1 MTDLDMSQ
9 YTDVFLDEGRE
20 QLANLETSILQMEG
34 GDHGVEILQT
44 IFRSAHSLKG
54 ASRAMGFLAIGDLT
68 HEMEN
73 VLDDLRNNKFGVTT
87 PVINILLECLD
98 TLTVLVD
105 SVATTGGD
113 AETPGRDIPDLV
125 ARLNALRGAS
135 VAPSTDMAAETAVGA
150 APKASRI
157 VVSEFEQA
165 SINAA
170 KEAGL
175 SVQNIRVAL
184 DESCMLKS
192 VRVFM
197 VLDALGALGTVL
209 IASPGEDD
217 LEAENFELAFELI
230 FATQQTPEA
239 VMAAVAAISEID
251 TVTVSPWD
259 GVAPAQQQEA
269 APLTS
274 PVPAPP
280 AVSATLP
287 TASEKSAPAEA
298 APAKA
303 NPESAPKSAA
313 AHSQTI
319 RVDVTRLDALLNLVG
334 ELVIDRTQIAR
345 LGEDLHARY
354 PQDDQLSHLM
364 EATHRVARITA
375 ELQDE
380 IMKTRMLP
388 IDGVFQRMPR
398 MIRDLAQKTG
408 KEVDF
413 QMSGGETELDR
424 SVLEVLGDPLI
435 HLLRNSV
442 DHGVEPPEERVAA
455 GKPAT
460 GIVTLS
466 ARHEGNQIVIDITD
480 NGRGMDPAKLKAAA
494 VRKNLI
500 TEQAAAVMSDRDAL
514 HLIFASGFST
524 AQVLSDI
531 SGRGV
536 GMDIVKSNL
545 EKLGGRVALS
555 SELGEGS
562 RFTIYLP
569 LTLAIVRALLVT
581 AGTGTYVL
589 PLGSVVEM
597 LQLGTS
603 ERESEGAISRGTV
616 GGNAVLM
623 LRGRTIPLVNMLHLL
638 AGDSS
643 ATHSDQIAE
652 NAYVVVVGWAE
663 KQIGLCVDALQS
675 EQDVVIKS
683 LGALL
688 GDMRGI
694 SGATILGDGR
704 VGLIVDPARAM
715 ECLEAPQE
723 AKVSQ

>member
-1 MTDLDMSQ
+1 MSQ

-73 VLDDLRNNKFGVTT
+73 VLDDLRNAKFGVTT

-98 TLTVLVD
+98 SLTVLVD
-105 SVATTGGD
+105 SVSATGGD
-113 AETPGRDIPDLV
+113 AQTPGRDIPDLV

-135 VAPSTDMAAETAVGA
+135 AAPSADEAEETQVGA
-150 APKASRI
+150 ARVASGI

-165 SINAA
+165 SIKDAL
-170 KEAGL
+170 ESGL
-175 SVQNIRVAL
+175 SVQHIRIAL
-184 DESCMLKS
+184 DSDCMLKS

-197 VLDALGALGTVL
+197 VLDALGTLGTVL
-209 IASPGEDD
+209 IASPGEDE

-230 FATQQTPEA
+230 FATDQASEA
-239 VMAAVAAISEID
+239 VQAAIIDISEID
-251 TVTVSPWD
+251 KVTVSPWEAA
-259 GVAPAQQQEA
+259 APARQQEA
-269 APLTS
+269 APLA
-274 PVPAPP
+274 PLLPAPEI
-280 AVSATLP
+280 AATPPVL
-287 TASEKSAPAEA
+287 AEKPAPAAEA
-298 APAKA
+298 TPAKLTS
-303 NPESAPKSAA
+303 ETAPKSAA
-313 AHSQTI
+313 AHSPTI

-354 PQDDQLSHLM
+354 PQDDQVSHLV

-442 DHGVEPPEERVAA
+442 DHGVEPPDERVAA
-455 GKPAT
+455 GKPPT

-480 NGRGMDPAKLKAAA
+480 DGRGMDPAKLKAAA

-500 TEQAAAVMSDRDAL
+500 TEQAAAAMSDRDAL

-603 ERESEGAISRGTV
+603 ERESEGAITRGAV

-638 AGDSS
+638 AGNPS
-643 ATHSDQIAE
+643 ATHADQIAA

-675 EQDVVIKS
+675 EQEVVIKS

-715 ECLEAPQE
+715 ECLDAPQE
-723 AKVSQ
+723 AKASR

>member
-1 MTDLDMSQ
+1 MSQ

-73 VLDDLRNNKFGVTT
+73 VLDDLRNAKFGVTT

-98 TLTVLVD
+98 SLTVLVD
-105 SVATTGGD
+105 SVAATGGD
-113 AETPGRDIPDLV
+113 GQTPGRDIPDLV

-135 VAPSTDMAAETAVGA
+135 A
-150 APKASRI
+150 APDSNTAAGLQIVTAPAASGI

-165 SINAA
+165 SIKDAL
-170 KEAGL
+170 ESGL
-175 SVQNIRVAL
+175 SVQHIRIAL
-184 DESCMLKS
+184 DSDCMLKS

-197 VLDALGALGTVL
+197 VLDALGSLGTVL
-209 IASPGEDD
+209 IAAPGEDE

-230 FATQQTPEA
+230 FATDQAPEA
-239 VMAAVAAISEID
+239 VQAAITDISEID
-251 TVTVSPWD
+251 SVAVSPWEAA
-259 GVAPAQQQEA
+259 APARQQEA
-269 APLTS
+269 APLA
-274 PVPAPP
+274 PPLPAPETATAAPLVLAEKP
-280 AVSATLP
+280 APV
-287 TASEKSAPAEA
+287 AEA
-298 APAKA
+298 APAKLTS
-303 NPESAPKSAA
+303 ETAPKSAA
-313 AHSQTI
+313 AHSPTI

-345 LGEDLHARY
+345 LGQDLHARY
-354 PQDDQLSHLM
+354 PQDDQVSHLM

-442 DHGVEPPEERVAA
+442 DHGVEPPDERVAA
-455 GKPAT
+455 GKPPT

-480 NGRGMDPAKLKAAA
+480 DGRGMDPAKLKAAA

-500 TEQAAAVMSDRDAL
+500 TEQAAAAMTDRDAL

-603 ERESEGAISRGTV
+603 ERESEGAITRGAV

-638 AGDSS
+638 AGNPS
-643 ATHSDQIAE
+643 ATHADQIAA

-675 EQDVVIKS
+675 EQEVVIKS

-715 ECLEAPQE
+715 ECLDAPQK
-723 AKVSQ
+723 AKASR